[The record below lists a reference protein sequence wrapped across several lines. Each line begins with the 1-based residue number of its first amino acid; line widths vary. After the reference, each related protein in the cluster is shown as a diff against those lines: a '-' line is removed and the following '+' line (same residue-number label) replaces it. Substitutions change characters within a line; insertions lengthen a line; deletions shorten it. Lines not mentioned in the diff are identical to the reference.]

1 MKKTTTLFPIAIFTF
16 VILGLNACSVNKAR
30 IDNDLKSFFD
40 DKKVDGCF
48 TLLDNATGEITVYN
62 MGLDT
67 MRFLPAETF
76 DVLNGMIALHTG
88 VLTDEKMNIS
98 LSNYDTTQSS
108 SQKEINI
115 IDAFKNNNHSF
126 FQQIAKNIGQDTLQR
141 WVDSVSYGN
150 KNVGEPFDQSWT
162 NNTIKISPDEQLGFM
177 KHLYFDQLP
186 FRKSVHTSMKDLM
199 VVNDNTDYKLSYKTG
214 TGKNEKNENIGWTI
228 GWIEEN
234 RHVYF
239 FVTLLQSPK
248 EEIKKKSVDITNSIL
263 SYYGFFKGKK

>member
-1 MKKTTTLFPIAIFTF
+1 MKKISTCLHFALFAF
-16 VILGLNACSVNKAR
+16 VILSINGCSVNKAK

-48 TLLDNATGEITVYN
+48 TMLDNATGEITVYN

-88 VLTDEKMNIS
+88 VLTDEKMS
-98 LSNYDTTQSS
+98 LSILNLDSNNTSKNS
-108 SQKEINI
+108 NI
-115 IDAFKNNNHSF
+115 TEAFKSNSLPF
-126 FQQIAKNIGQDTLQR
+126 FQQVAKNIGHDTLQN

-150 KNVGEPFDQSWT
+150 KKLGEQVDQSWI

-177 KHLYFDQLP
+177 KRLYFEQLP
-186 FRKSVHTSMKDLM
+186 FRKSVQTSMKDLM

-214 TGKNEKNENIGWTI
+214 AGKNEKNENIGWMI

-239 FVTLLQSPK
+239 FVTLLQSTT
-248 EEIKKKSVDITNSIL
+248 EELNKNSVNITNSIL
-263 SYYGFFKGKK
+263 SHYGFFKGKK

>member
-1 MKKTTTLFPIAIFTF
+1 MKKTFPYLPFALFAL
-16 VILGLNACSVNKAR
+16 VILSINGCSVNKAK

-40 DKKVDGCF
+40 EKKVDGCF
-48 TLLDNATGEITVYN
+48 TMLDNATGEITVYN

-76 DVLNGMIALHTG
+76 DVLNGMVALHTG
-88 VLTDEKMNIS
+88 VLTDEKMNLSIS
-98 LSNYDTTQSS
+98 NLDSNNVS
-108 SQKEINI
+108 KNVNI
-115 IDAFKNNNHSF
+115 TESFKSNSIPF
-126 FQQIAKNIGQDTLQR
+126 FQQVAKNIGYDTLQS

-150 KNVGEPFDQSWT
+150 KKLGEQVDQTWI
-162 NNTIKISPDEQLGFM
+162 NNSTKISPDEQLGFM
-177 KHLYFDQLP
+177 KRLYFEQLP
-186 FRKSVHTSMKDLM
+186 FRKSVQLSMKELM

-214 TGKNEKNENIGWTI
+214 SGKNEKNENIGWMI

-248 EEIKKKSVDITNSIL
+248 EEVNKNSIDITNSIL
-263 SYYGFFKGKK
+263 SHYGFFKGKK

>member
-1 MKKTTTLFPIAIFTF
+1 MKKIFPHLPFALFAF
-16 VILGLNACSVNKAR
+16 VILSVSGCSVNKAK

-40 DKKVDGCF
+40 DKKVEGCF
-48 TLLDNATGEITVYN
+48 TMLDNATGEITVYN

-88 VLTDEKMNIS
+88 VLTDEKMNLNI
-98 LSNYDTTQSS
+98 LNLDSNSAS
-108 SQKEINI
+108 KNLNI
-115 IDAFKNNNHSF
+115 TDAFKTNSLPF
-126 FQQIAKNIGQDTLQR
+126 FKQLAKNIGYDTLQS

-150 KNVGEPFDQSWT
+150 KKLGEQVDQSWI
-162 NNTIKISPDEQLGFM
+162 NNTTKISPDEQLGFM
-177 KHLYFDQLP
+177 KHLYFEQLP
-186 FRKSVHTSMKDLM
+186 FRKSVQTSMKELM

-214 TGKNEKNENIGWTI
+214 SGKNEKNENIGWMI

-239 FVTLLQSPK
+239 FVTLLKSNK
-248 EEIKKKSVDITNSIL
+248 EEVNKNSVDITNSIL
-263 SYYGFFKGKK
+263 SHYGFFKGKK